1 LARVSSALIDVD
13 IAIVSG
19 KSWLAVAGVS
29 RDMVNAFTV
38 ILAWASG
45 AIIDVDFAVFAS
57 PSLRAFAGVIV
68 DEIRANTTVLARA

>member
-1 LARVSSALIDVD
+1 
-13 IAIVSG
+13 
-19 KSWLAVAGVS
+19 
-29 RDMVNAFTV
+29 MVNAFTV

-45 AIIDVDFAVFAS
+45 AIIDVEFAVFAS